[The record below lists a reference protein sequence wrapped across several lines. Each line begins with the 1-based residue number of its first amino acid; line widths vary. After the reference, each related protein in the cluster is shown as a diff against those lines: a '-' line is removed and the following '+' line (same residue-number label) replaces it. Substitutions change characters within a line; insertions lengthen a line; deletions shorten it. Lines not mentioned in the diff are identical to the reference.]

1 MTTKITLSAK
11 QLQQIKTSV
20 GIHSDDLN
28 ESSLSNVTVP
38 LQNGGTGNQ
47 TGHVPSADI
56 AYTVMNGSITS
67 DKLAE
72 LNYTMSLEQ
81 LGEFPQEEMEL
92 FGELGNF
99 TFLFNKVVTN
109 KSGDIVAIATTRK
122 AKYVDETGLTHTY
135 VKVYRLENATW
146 TQLGQ
151 NIDPKPL
158 TSSAAR
164 TIDQQMSFAKS
175 LDINDIG
182 DKIIIGSPG
191 WEHYDYG
198 RVQLWS
204 IDLSQSAPTWSIEK
218 EVAYPTPNPYSDGN
232 GGYTYQANP
241 VFGLFVSINGVGNRF
256 AFSGENF
263 PDGFEVYGYDEP
275 YLENDWGS
283 ISTRWT
289 TTNYRTTGGLKISK
303 SGSRVARFVKTSST
317 DFIEIYDFTLEKY
330 QTYTIK
336 IGKVSVGQNVYPE
349 NSMFVLDF
357 IMSDDGSTFAFKE
370 NISTVDNIYTITD
383 AGEFSSSYTITGF
396 KTVVFSFNQTT
407 EQWVQKGNEIG
418 HGRSIAL
425 NRDGRRIA
433 VESFGGTLKIF
444 EMDEKTNS
452 WRIVSDNFNN
462 DIPIHANPITENGL
476 ISKNPLCINFSTDGT
491 RLIIGGDSLSARV
504 FKIGGSKI
512 NGSNIVLHSINNDS
526 ISGIDASKVSG
537 VFDVTQIPR
546 LPQYL
551 TLTGTALS
559 CRSSSQV
566 DIVNYVNRNSI
577 SYDFV
582 VDAARVNFF
591 YMCFARPNVD
601 LRKTLHYN
609 TSFLFHI
616 EGENESTLHRY
627 LEVPSLYV
635 SNYCEDST
643 FNSGNSFSGN
653 TGLRVTHKIWAE
665 QDVTTSSDRRI
676 KCNIED
682 VPDDLALQ
690 LVRDIECK
698 YYNYIDD
705 EKKEKKTIG
714 FIAQDVQR
722 VFPLAVNEKFN
733 YIPDHNIDAVISS
746 VSQNEELELWNIKF
760 KNVRDDVNPGT
771 FMRFIDLHSEVQ
783 TYVDVAMNPDRS
795 FSFDKNHEDLKIYGR
810 GVNNFLTIEKS
821 KIFAL
826 HHAAIQELEK
836 VTKTQKDE
844 IKELRQSNKD
854 MKELLSRLQTQIELL
869 SSNVQQA

>member
-1 MTTKITLSAK
+1 MTTQITLSAQ

-20 GIHSDDLN
+20 GIHSDDLD

-38 LQNGGTGNQ
+38 IQNGGTGNQ

-56 AYTVMNGSITS
+56 AYAVMDGAITS
-67 DKLAE
+67 EKLAE

-81 LGEFPQEEMEL
+81 LGDFPQEEMEL
-92 FGELGNF
+92 FGEPGNF

-122 AKYVDETGLTHTY
+122 AKYVDETDLTHTY

-175 LDINDIG
+175 LDINDLG

-204 IDLSQSAPTWSIEK
+204 IDLSQSSPTWSIEK
-218 EVAYPTPNPYSDGN
+218 EVEYPTPNPYSDGN

-241 VFGLFVSINGVGNRF
+241 NFGLFVSINGVGNRF

-263 PDGFEVYGYDEP
+263 PDGFDVYGYDELT
-275 YLENDWGS
+275 LENDWGS
-283 ISTRWT
+283 ISRLWT
-289 TTNYRTTGGLKISK
+289 TINHRATGGLKISK
-303 SGSRVARFVKTSST
+303 SGSRVARFVETSST
-317 DFIEIYDFTLEKY
+317 DFIEIFDFTVEKY
-330 QTYTIK
+330 QTYTVK
-336 IGKVSVGQNVYPE
+336 IGKVSVGQKVYPE
-349 NSMFVLDF
+349 NINFVLDF
-357 IMSDDGSTFAFKE
+357 VMSDDGSTFAFKE
-370 NISTVDNIYTITD
+370 NIVDNT
-383 AGEFSSSYTITGF
+383 YTITGF
-396 KTVVFSFNQTT
+396 KTVVYTFNQTT
-407 EQWVQKGNEIG
+407 QQWSQIGNEIG

-433 VESFGGTLKIF
+433 VESFEGTLKIF
-444 EMDEKTNS
+444 EMDGKTNS
-452 WRIVSDNFNN
+452 WLSMSDNFNN
-462 DIPIHANPITENGL
+462 DIIIHTSPISENGFN
-476 ISKNPLCINFSTDGT
+476 SKNPLCINFSTDGT
-491 RLIIGGDSLSARV
+491 RLILGGDSLSARV

-537 VFDVTQIPR
+537 VFDVSQIPR

-551 TLTGTALS
+551 TISGTAS
-559 CRSSSQV
+559 NCRSSIQV
-566 DIVNYVNRNSI
+566 EIVNYVNRNSI

-582 VDAARVNFF
+582 VDAANVNFF

-601 LRKTLHYN
+601 LQKTLHFN

-616 EGENESTLHRY
+616 EGENESALHRY

-682 VPDDLALQ
+682 VPDNLALQ

-746 VSQNEELELWNIKF
+746 VDQNEKLELWNIKF
-760 KNVRDDVNPGT
+760 KNIRDDVNPGT
-771 FMRFIDLHSEVQ
+771 FMRFIDLHSKVQ
-783 TYVDVAMNPDRS
+783 TFIDVAMNPDRS
-795 FSFDKNHEDLKIYGR
+795 FTFDKNHEHLKIYGR

-844 IKELRQSNKD
+844 IKELRQTNKD
-854 MKELLSRLQTQIELL
+854 MMELLSRLQTQIESL
-869 SSNVQQA
+869 SSSVQ